1 MISGTEQDTD
11 TAIIHGECAL
21 EALLGYTT
29 ELRSMTQGRGQFTMD
44 YPDSTSAEPGLGSR
58 VSKYGRRVASGGAV
72 SLTDLLDVVSVDLK
86 VSLIQH
92 TEVYA

>member
-29 ELRSMTQGRGQFTMD
+29 ELRSMTQGAASSRWSL
-44 YPDSTSAEPGLGSR
+44 PDSTSGGLDWRLEVLPEPRS
-58 VSKYGRRVASGGAV
+58 
-72 SLTDLLDVVSVDLK
+72 
-86 VSLIQH
+86 
-92 TEVYA
+92 